1 MIRFA
6 RKRGVPLSEVLAM
19 HPRDMD
25 TWILLDFLDERDK
38 ATDASLAAL
47 HAAR

>member
-1 MIRFA
+1 MRFA
-6 RKRGVPLSEVLAM
+6 RKRGLPVSEVLAM

-25 TWILLDFLDERDK
+25 TWILLDFLDEREK
-38 ATDASLAAL
+38 QTEAKFAEL